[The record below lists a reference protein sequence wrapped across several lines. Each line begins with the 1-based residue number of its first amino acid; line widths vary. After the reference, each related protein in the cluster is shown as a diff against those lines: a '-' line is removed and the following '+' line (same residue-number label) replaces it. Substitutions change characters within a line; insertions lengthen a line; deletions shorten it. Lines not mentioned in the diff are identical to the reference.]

1 VTGFV
6 ICYLSFAIFHLPFA
20 ICHLPFAICHCAPRG
35 ECVRGLSLMTGGE
48 LGDLSFVNV
57 QLSIVI

>member
-1 VTGFV
+1 MGFV
-6 ICYLSFAIFHLPFA
+6 ICYLSFF
-20 ICHLPFAICHCAPRG
+20 ICHLGTRG
-35 ECVRGLSLMTGGE
+35 ECVRGVSLMTDGE